1 MPHEGW
7 SRLVHNGLPAIAGS
21 ITLMGQ
27 LEWSSAM
34 ITERL
39 DPESLHAIPGVAQ
52 VTVATGTKF
61 IQVAGQTDLD
71 PAGNLVGT
79 THRAQTTGALRNLHA
94 ALTAAGAEQA
104 DMTSM
109 TWYVVDFNEEVLTEL
124 YLGSGDRAAETGEP
138 PLPTALTLV
147 GVSALWKPGLLV
159 EISATA
165 II

>member
-1 MPHEGW
+1 
-7 SRLVHNGLPAIAGS
+7 
-21 ITLMGQ
+21 
-27 LEWSSAM
+27 M

-61 IQVAGQTDLD
+61 IHIAGQADLD
-71 PAGNLVGT
+71 PAGNVVGT
-79 THRAQTTGALRNLHA
+79 TYRAQTTGALSNLHA

-109 TWYVVDFNEEVLTEL
+109 TWYVVDYNEEVLTEL

-147 GVSALWKPGLLV
+147 GVSALWKAGLLV

-165 II
+165 VI

>member
-1 MPHEGW
+1 
-7 SRLVHNGLPAIAGS
+7 
-21 ITLMGQ
+21 
-27 LEWSSAM
+27 M

-39 DPESLHAIPGVAQ
+39 DPESLYAIPGVAQ

-94 ALTAAGAEQA
+94 ALAAAGAEQA
-104 DMTSM
+104 DVTSM
-109 TWYVVDFNEEVLTEL
+109 TWYVVDYNEEVLTEL
-124 YLGSGDRAAETGEP
+124 YLGSGDRAAETGE